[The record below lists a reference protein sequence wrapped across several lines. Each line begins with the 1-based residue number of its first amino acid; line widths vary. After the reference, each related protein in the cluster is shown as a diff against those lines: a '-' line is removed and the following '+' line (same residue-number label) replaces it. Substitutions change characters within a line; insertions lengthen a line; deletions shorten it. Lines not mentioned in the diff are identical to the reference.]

1 MGKSRKRK
9 SRRKSRKTTTI
20 LGGLIAVL
28 FITIISCCALWAIYE
43 YLLRSETTAVTIPS
57 GPFLTVAYSPEK
69 RELVEELV
77 AAFNDQ
83 QFETDDGKKMVVNLV
98 EYEPEEMISA
108 ALNGECQAI
117 NPDSSIWLDQLDRA
131 WVDQTGD
138 EVPLVGETMR
148 YAVSPV
154 VIAMWED
161 VARSLGWP
169 DKPIG
174 WQDIMAEAQRNPD
187 FKWSHPST
195 SSASGLLATLAEFYA
210 GAGKTRGLT
219 VEDAQNQATLDYVAS
234 IEKTVR
240 HYGEGEWAVI
250 QQILTEGRSYLDAFV
265 VQEQLVIYF
274 NARSKDKLVAIYPQ
288 EGTLWEDHPLA
299 LLEMPGLTPTQRLV
313 FRRFSD
319 YLSTTD
325 SQMRVLFHGYR
336 PADLSIPLDDPASP
350 IKPENGVNPAE
361 PQTALQIPSPAV
373 VETIKNIWWYTK
385 RHTNVYLVVD
395 TSGSMRGEALNNAQE
410 ALRVFIDQIKGD
422 LERVGL
428 IEFSSGV
435 NNIVYLDELK
445 RNRTDLQVRINSLRA
460 DGNTA
465 LLDAIDAAYIRLQE
479 QDDKERINAIVAM
492 TDGKE
497 NNSRIG
503 LSQLISKMRSGNE
516 RGVPVVVFCIAYG
529 SDADYYTL
537 ETIANA
543 TGGQVRTGDLETIRG
558 LYKILSTYF

>member
-1 MGKSRKRK
+1 MKKS
-9 SRRKSRKTTTI
+9 SKTATT
-20 LGGLIAVL
+20 LGVLIAVL
-28 FITIISCCALWAIYE
+28 FITIASCCICWAVYQYQTPAE
-43 YLLRSETTAVTIPS
+43 KTTITRPS
-57 GPFLTVAYSPEK
+57 GLSLTVAYSPEK

-77 AAFNDQ
+77 SAFNGQ
-83 QFETDDGKKMVVNLV
+83 QFETDDGKQMVVYLV

-131 WVDQTGD
+131 WMDQTGD
-138 EVPLVGETMR
+138 EMPLVGDTMR

-154 VIAMWED
+154 VIAMWEE

-169 DKPIG
+169 DEPIG

-219 VEDAQNQATLDYVAS
+219 VEDAQNQATLDYVAA

-250 QQILTEGRSYLDAFV
+250 QQIMKEGRSYLDAFV

-274 NARSKDKLVAIYPQ
+274 NAHSQDKLVAIYPQ

-299 LLEMPGLTPTQRLV
+299 LLEMPDLTPTQRLI
-313 FRRFSD
+313 FQRFSD
-319 YLSTTD
+319 YLSTTE
-325 SQMRVLFHGYR
+325 SQMRVLSHGYR
-336 PADLSIPLDDPASP
+336 PADLSISLDDPASP
-350 IKPENGVNPAE
+350 IKLENGVNPAE
-361 PQTALQIPSPAV
+361 PQTALQIPGPAV
-373 VETIKNIWWYTK
+373 VETVKDVWWYTK

-395 TSGSMRGEALNNAQE
+395 TSGSMRGEKLNNAQE
-410 ALRVFIDQIKGD
+410 ALLVFMEQIKGD
-422 LERVGL
+422 VERVGL
-428 IEFSSGV
+428 IPFSSYV
-435 NNIVYLDELK
+435 YANNIIELDEMK
-445 RNRTDLQVRINSLRA
+445 RNRTSLQLKIDSLQA

-479 QDDKERINAIVAM
+479 LEDEERINAIVAM
-492 TDGKE
+492 TDGQE
-497 NNSRIG
+497 NNSRIA
-503 LSQLISKMRSGNE
+503 LSQLISKLRSGNE

-529 SDADYYTL
+529 DDADYYTL
-537 ETIANA
+537 EAIANP
-543 TGGQVRTGDLETIRG
+543 TGGQVRQGDLETIRK

>member
-1 MGKSRKRK
+1 MKKSRKK
-9 SRRKSRKTTTI
+9 SSKTATI
-20 LGGLIAVL
+20 LVVLIAVL
-28 FITIISCCALWAIYE
+28 FITIASCCALWAVYA
-43 YLLRSETTAVTIPS
+43 YLTPGETSVVIRPS
-57 GPFLTVAYSPEK
+57 GSALAVAYSPEK

-77 AAFNDQ
+77 SAFNSQ
-83 QFETDDGKKMVVNLV
+83 QFETEDGKKMVVNLV
-98 EYEPEEMISA
+98 EYEPEEMIAA

-131 WVDQTGD
+131 WMDQTGD
-138 EVPLVGETMR
+138 EMPLVGDTMR

-219 VEDAQNQATLDYVAS
+219 VADAQNQATLDYVAS

-250 QQILTEGRSYLDAFV
+250 QQVLKEGRSYLDAFV
-265 VQEQLVIYF
+265 AQEQLVIYF
-274 NARSKDKLVAIYPQ
+274 NARSQDKLVAIYPQ

-299 LLEMPGLTPTQRLV
+299 LLERPDLTPTQRLV
-313 FRRFSD
+313 FQRFSD
-319 YLSTTD
+319 YLSATD
-325 SQMRVLFHGYR
+325 SQMRVLSHGYR
-336 PADLSIPLDDPASP
+336 PADLSIPLNDPASP
-350 IKPENGVNPAE
+350 IKLENGVNPAE

-373 VETIKNIWWYTK
+373 VETVKNVWWYTK

-395 TSGSMRGEALNNAQE
+395 TSGSMRDEKLNNAQE
-410 ALRVFIDQIKGD
+410 ALGVFIDQIQGD
-422 LERVGL
+422 MERVGL
-428 IEFSSGV
+428 IEFSSYV
-435 NNIVYLDELK
+435 NDIVELDELK
-445 RNRTDLQVRINSLRA
+445 RNRPTLQLEISGLQA

-465 LLDAIDAAYIRLQE
+465 LLDAINAAYIRLQE
-479 QDDKERINAIVAM
+479 LDDEERINAIVAM

-497 NNSRIG
+497 NNSRLG
-503 LSQLISKMRSGNE
+503 LPQLIGKMQSGNE
-516 RGVPVVVFCIAYG
+516 SGVPVVVFCIAYG
-529 SDADYYTL
+529 DDADYYTL
-537 ETIANA
+537 EAIAHA
-543 TGGQVRTGDLETIRG
+543 TGGQVRQGDLETIRQ

>member
-1 MGKSRKRK
+1 MKKSGR
-9 SRRKSRKTTTI
+9 TTTV
-20 LGGLIAVL
+20 LVGLIVVL
-28 FITIISCCALWAIYE
+28 FITIAACCACWAIYE
-43 YLLRSETTAVTIPS
+43 YTNPGETTVVTRPS
-57 GPFLTVAYSPEK
+57 GPSLTVAYSPEK
-69 RELVEELV
+69 RELVEEL
-77 AAFNDQ
+77 ASAFNSQ
-83 QFETDDGKKMVVNLV
+83 GFETDDGEQMVVNLV

-108 ALNGECQAI
+108 ALNGECQAL

-131 WVDQTGD
+131 WLDQTGD
-138 EVPLVGETMR
+138 EMPLVGETMR

-154 VIAMWED
+154 VIAMWEE

-169 DKPIG
+169 AKPIG

-219 VEDAQNQATLDYVAS
+219 VADAQNQATLDYVTS

-250 QQILTEGRSYLDAFV
+250 QQILKEGRSYLDAFV

-274 NARSKDKLVAIYPQ
+274 NARSPDKLVAVYPQ

-299 LLEMPGLTPTQRLV
+299 LLEAPALTPAQRLV

-325 SQMRVLFHGYR
+325 SQMRVLSHGYR

-350 IKPENGVNPAE
+350 IKLENGVNPAE
-361 PQTALQIPSPAV
+361 PQTALQIPGPAV
-373 VETIKNIWWYTK
+373 VETIKDVWWHTK

-395 TSGSMRGEALNNAQE
+395 TSGSMRGEKLSNAQE
-410 ALRVFIDQIKGD
+410 ALRVFIDQIQGEV
-422 LERVGL
+422 ERVGL
-428 IEFSSGV
+428 IEFSSY
-435 NNIVYLDELK
+435 VYDMVSLDELK
-445 RNRTDLQVRINSLRA
+445 RNRVDLQVRINGLQA

-479 QDDKERINAIVAM
+479 LDDRERINAIVAM
-492 TDGKE
+492 TDGQE
-497 NNSRIG
+497 NNSR
-503 LSQLISKMRSGNE
+503 LALPQLLSKMRSGNE

-529 SDADYYTL
+529 DDADYYTL
-537 ETIANA
+537 EAIASA
-543 TGGQVRTGDLETIRG
+543 TGGQVRTGDLETIRK